1 MKTLDWSSTRRIG
14 KIVPLA
20 LAAVYLIWGS
30 TYLAIRVAVRDFPP
44 FMMTGIRFSIAGGV
58 LYIFLRSRGAAAPN
72 RTQWLAATLA
82 GTLMLVLGNGGLTIA
97 EQWVA
102 SGLSAVV
109 IASVA
114 IWAAFFAGFWG
125 RWPGGLEWVG
135 IVLGTAGVVILNL
148 EADLRASPVGA
159 FVLLFAAA
167 SFALGSVWSR
177 RLPLPAGLMG
187 SAAEMLTAGGM
198 LLLISL
204 ARGEHMTRFPSMASL
219 ASIAYLIVF
228 GAIIAY
234 SSYVY
239 LLQSVRPTLA
249 TSYAFVNPIVAVV
262 LGSAMLGEHITRT
275 EALAM
280 AIILVGVTLVLIKR
294 ERVEIKTNLDLQIPS
309 VKHRYREHACKTAC
323 ARE

>member
-1 MKTLDWSSTRRIG
+1 MNSFDSKDRCARRNI
-14 KIVPLA
+14 IVPLA
-20 LAAVYLIWGS
+20 LASVYLIWGS

-44 FMMTGIRFSIAGGV
+44 FMMTGMRFSIAGGV
-58 LYIFLRSRGAAAPN
+58 LYLFLRSRGAAAPN
-72 RTQWLAATLA
+72 RAQWLAATLA

-102 SGLSAVV
+102 SGISAVV

-125 RWPGGLEWVG
+125 QWPSSLEWVG
-135 IVLGTAGVVILNL
+135 IMLGTAGVVILNL
-148 EADLRASPVGA
+148 GGDLRASPVGA

-177 RLPLPAGLMG
+177 RLPLPPGLMG
-187 SAAEMLTAGGM
+187 SAVEMLTAGGM
-198 LLLISL
+198 LLLLSL
-204 ARGEHMTRFPSMASL
+204 ASGEYLSRLPSLASL
-219 ASIAYLIVF
+219 ASVAYLIVF

-239 LLQSVRPTLA
+239 LLQNIRPTLA

-262 LGSAMLGEHITRT
+262 LGSALLGEHITGT
-275 EALAM
+275 EVLAM
-280 AIILVGVTLVLIKR
+280 AVILIGVMLVLFRR
-294 ERVEIKTNLDLQIPS
+294 ERVAMSAFHTRE
-309 VKHRYREHACKTAC
+309 VKEECTTVANSCCR
-323 ARE
+323 